1 MRFSHFS
8 FMRVQKPYKPTEKPK
23 ETTVSSVNRYPAKQ
37 QWAEQQL
44 TAVDTILTNFFAIQM
59 LVDKSLFCLP
69 DSIHT
74 GGVCSFGEGLFF
86 QFLGTH
92 GHVHICGIGIVLT
105 TKDVGNH
112 KLIQIVGG
120 FQRFFGHIRRAEPV
134 AHTAGAPIR
143 PGDRP
148 VPWSGSDTDSRP
160 KSHRLPSA

>member
-1 MRFSHFS
+1 MQAHTQAAKVMDMRFSHFS

-105 TKDVGNH
+105 TEDVGNH

-120 FQRFFGHIRRAEPV
+120 FQRFFGDDIRLLKMRR
-134 AHTAGAPIR
+134 T
-143 PGDRP
+143 
-148 VPWSGSDTDSRP
+148 
-160 KSHRLPSA
+160 